1 MTTFDTVESSSLDLS
16 KLDLAEKRRFLHRG
30 FESKIEPKSGIYQNM
45 HSDMAENI
53 ARWLDLENTP
63 SIDTWKSSIFEAAKQ
78 MLEGTGE
85 DGHKTLGLK
94 EISKWEIN
102 KDYKMQNLKQQAG
115 FVAEVIG
122 TTKENLRAKAE
133 GTGITTYRADD
144 RPDLFKKND
153 PYVDKIRVN
162 AKNEIVERIQTKF
175 VGEDGASCLSKLAS
189 KKYDKYFND
198 GKVDKIE
205 IPKEFYD
212 EIKKKDLIGKKL
224 DNLEKQMARVKSDG
238 KIEVAEKLQA
248 KIDRYKKIDQM
259 VERSTVTKWEAIYAR
274 KHPERYTAKLFA
286 KDTLAVHKKDLKSGL
301 ASAGLTMTVSAV
313 DHVSSFVNHEISVEE
328 MVADIVK
335 DTAAAGLAG
344 YGTSLISTAVSQAFS
359 QSSNTLIQRV
369 AGNCLPSA
377 AVTFAVES
385 YDSISDFARGQ
396 IDGAELAYD
405 LGESAAGI
413 AGSLAGGAAAGA
425 AVGTFAGP
433 AGTMAGGIAGGVV
446 GCALA
451 SEVYATAV
459 EIGAEGAELVAEQAE
474 KFAKDTIELVKE
486 TIPDQ
491 AGEITDAF
499 HDFVKDVHLPFSL

>member
-1 MTTFDTVESSSLDLS
+1 MSTISYDKLEQNGMEISQLEILD
-16 KLDLAEKRRFLHRG
+16 KL
-30 FESKIEPKSGIYQNM
+30 
-45 HSDMAENI
+45 
-53 ARWLDLENTP
+53 
-63 SIDTWKSSIFEAAKQ
+63 
-78 MLEGTGE
+78 
-85 DGHKTLGLK
+85 KTL
-94 EISKWEIN
+94 N
-102 KDYKMQNLKQQAG
+102 KHFPSQL
-115 FVAEVIG
+115 
-122 TTKENLRAKAE
+122 
-133 GTGITTYRADD
+133 
-144 RPDLFKKND
+144 
-153 PYVDKIRVN
+153 
-162 AKNEIVERIQTKF
+162 
-175 VGEDGASCLSKLAS
+175 
-189 KKYDKYFND
+189 
-198 GKVDKIE
+198 
-205 IPKEFYD
+205 
-212 EIKKKDLIGKKL
+212 
-224 DNLEKQMARVKSDG
+224 NLEKGVFGITETKREDGTLIKQYRNEDNSLIKDYFLEGKQLLRKVKIDNGNWIKTLFDDNGTPYLTETIKWGKDVPREVNRKLAPNVEIIKGNFRSLTDNYGRPIMNKVINVKLKETGRNSLNIDRSKYPDGYERGHVISDQHGGPSSIENIVPQAKEINHGAFRDVEKMVEKYVSEG
-238 KIEVAEKLQA
+238 KQVDYEMKINFVGKPKGDIDIPSSFEPKITVDGNVIKLPKELRKIFNKAQVGGAEK
-248 KIDRYKKIDQM
+248 
-259 VERSTVTKWEAIYAR
+259 AITSVKEHVDKTRPLYE
-274 KHPERYTAKLFA
+274 KGIESGFA
-286 KDTLAVHKKDLKSGL
+286 A
-301 ASAGLTMTVSAV
+301 AGITFTVSTA
-313 DHVSSFVNHEISVEE
+313 DNMSAFINNDISVEE

-433 AGTMAGGIAGGVV
+433 AGTVAGGIAGGVV